1 MNTKENTKIKMINSQ
16 VNFKTQMLELWDHF
30 SDNKGAVVGLC
41 LVLGFIIV
49 ALLAPLI
56 SPHSQTEV
64 FPGMLRIPPFW
75 NAAGDANFLLGTD
88 DLGRDVLSRLI
99 WGAQISLFV
108 GISIVII
115 STITGTILGLVA
127 GYYGGRVDNVIMRFI
142 DILMAYPSILL
153 AIIVVSVIGPGLM
166 NAIIAVAIV
175 NIPSFTRLVRANVLE
190 IKKRQFILAAQTFG
204 ASSFRIMFKEI
215 LPNCMATLIVQT
227 TLGLSEGILSTAALG
242 FLGLGVQA
250 PTPEWGIML
259 SDARAYI
266 QSSPWLVTFPGLCIL
281 LVVLGLNLLGDGLR
295 DALDPKLKK

>member
-1 MNTKENTKIKMINSQ
+1 MTTKNISISINDNQ
-16 VNFKTQMLELWDHF
+16 VTWKKNIAEFWEHF
-30 SDNKGAVVGLC
+30 SENKGAVFG
-41 LVLGFIIV
+41 LVLVISFIFI
-49 ALLAPLI
+49 AILAPLI
-56 SPHSQTEV
+56 SPHGPSEV
-64 FPGMLRIPPFW
+64 FPGMLRVPPFW
-75 NAAGDANFLLGTD
+75 SEGGSSNFLLGTD

-115 STITGTILGLVA
+115 STLTGTLLGLVA

-153 AIIVVSVIGPGLM
+153 AIIVVSVIGPGLS

-175 NIPSFTRLVRANVLE
+175 NIPSFTRLVRASVME

-204 ASSFRIMFKEI
+204 ASNTRIMFKEI
-215 LPNCMATLIVQT
+215 LPNCMATIIVQT

-242 FLGLGVQA
+242 FLGLGVQP

-259 SDARAYI
+259 SDARAFI

-281 LVVLGLNLLGDGLR
+281 AVVLGLNLFGDGLR
-295 DALDPKLKK
+295 DALDPKLKR